1 VFFKKM
7 FLTVVSFV
15 FSGAALATEFSNN
28 TNKMVLLEKQSSPNV
43 TCQSLECQER
53 LKKLQGTVVL
63 DSHSTITLRGTVT
76 NKTVSETISKIL
88 TSKEDTVTLFLSS
101 PGGSV
106 IDGAQ
111 LISTIRSVNK
121 KVVCV
126 TDMSASMSF
135 VILQACDERVVLE
148 SSILM
153 QHVASFGVSY
163 QQEPNAVSFVKF
175 IQNIT
180 SAMDAAQAKRMEMPV
195 SKFKQLI
202 RDDYWL
208 FGSQAVQAKAADRVA
223 QVVCSPELVSK
234 EEVEEVSVWGAT
246 IVVKWSACPLISSPR
261 SVSVKRYTS
270 LSPLQEEE
278 LSKKLKS
285 VIDYKADIYRMFESR
300 QQKSTK

>member
-1 VFFKKM
+1 M
-7 FLTVVSFV
+7 LLISAALL
-15 FSGAALATEFSNN
+15 FSGAAMATEFSNN
-28 TNKMVLLEKQSSPNV
+28 TNKMIFLEKQSSSNV

-53 LKKLQGTVVL
+53 LKQLQGTVVL
-63 DSHSTITLRGTVT
+63 DGKSTITLRGTVN

-111 LISTIRSVNK
+111 LISAIRSVNK

-126 TDMSASMSF
+126 TDVSASMSF

-148 SSILM
+148 STILM
-153 QHVASFGVSY
+153 QHVASFGVPH

-180 SAMDAAQAKRMEMPV
+180 SAMDAAQAKRMEMSV

-261 SVSVKRYTS
+261 SVSVKRYMPMN
-270 LSPLQEEE
+270 LSQEEE

-285 VIDYKADIYRMFESR
+285 VIDYKADIYRMFDNR
-300 QQKSTK
+300 LQKSSK